1 MQAPIRRNH
10 PVHAPVGG
18 VVPAAV
24 AVALWSLTPV
34 LAELAHAV
42 PPLQLAAMV
51 AGVATLATWPLG
63 RAVGRRAG
71 DPVAVPARTW
81 LAGPLLVLGA
91 VGFYFVALRLAP
103 AAEVAL
109 VAYTWPALFVIA
121 AELIQ
126 VRRVHASSLAGTALA
141 FGGAALVLV
150 KPSAAAGDPAWAG
163 YFCAFA
169 SGTCWAAF
177 SLLARQQPV
186 PLSGIMPR
194 LFGLAT
200 VWAVAGHLL
209 VEQTLWSVATGELAS
224 IAFIGFGPYGL
235 AFVAWDTALRRG
247 RSATVGTL
255 AYAVPVLSALLLIA
269 AGMASIDWR
278 LAGAAMAVVAGCAVA
293 SRRRPEPAA
302 PAWRARRA

>member
-1 MQAPIRRNH
+1 MQGHSRRRYPFH
-10 PVHAPVGG
+10 SPVGG
-18 VVPAAV
+18 IVPAAV
-24 AVALWSLTPV
+24 AVLLWSLAPV
-34 LAELAHAV
+34 LAELARAV

-51 AGVATLATWPLG
+51 AGVATLATWP
-63 RAVGRRAG
+63 VGRLIGRRDG
-71 DPVAVPARTW
+71 DPVAIPARVW

-91 VGFYFVALRLAP
+91 IGFYFVALRLAP
-103 AAEVAL
+103 AAEAAL
-109 VAYTWPALFVIA
+109 VTYTWPVLFVIA
-121 AELIQ
+121 AELVQ
-126 VRRVHASSLAGTALA
+126 VRRVHLDSLAGTIVA
-141 FGGAALVLV
+141 FSGAALVLLE
-150 KPSAAAGDPAWAG
+150 PSGPGGEPAWGG
-163 YFCAFA
+163 YAFAFA

-200 VWAVAGHLL
+200 VWAFSGHLL
-209 VEQTLWSVATGELAS
+209 FEQTLWSIAPGEIAA

-269 AGMASIDWR
+269 AGMAQVDWR
-278 LAGAAMAVVAGCAVA
+278 LVAAAVSVVAGCALA
-293 SRRRPEPAA
+293 SRRRPEPNTAA
-302 PAWRARRA
+302 A